1 MFRVPK
7 CLTTTLPIAAVAGA
21 LLLSGCA
28 GNTDSANTEA
38 TKGPLEEYL
47 GAIWSQEDM
56 TQEKLDEQHR
66 KAEELTAECMLK
78 EGFEY
83 TPNLASGPQMAT
95 SDEGNAVE
103 WGTAEF
109 AKEYGYGIIESPNMG
124 DGEDGGGAEPP
135 ADPNA
140 DYIKSLSVSQQN
152 AFNEALYGPQPSE
165 EEIAAAQ
172 EEGGATEW
180 DWQKRGCYGAAQHE
194 VQSEDAG
201 MAAYEDPEFKDLF
214 DSMSSIYSG
223 FYGAA
228 GDEGASDP
236 EAVKL
241 DREWTDCMSEA
252 GHQNLTSPSMAQ
264 SVMYE
269 EFAQTSGQQSEGG
282 DFTEPSDE
290 VKAKF
295 KEREI
300 AVATADS
307 ECREKIG
314 YDDKMQKLVFAV
326 EQKFIDENK
335 ARLDA
340 LIAKH
345 GKDSKSK

>member
-1 MFRVPK
+1 MIRVPK
-7 CLTTTLPIAAVAGA
+7 CLTATFPIAAVVSA

-28 GNTDSANTEA
+28 GNTGSANNEA

-47 GAIWSQEDM
+47 GAIWNQEDM

-83 TPNLASGPQMAT
+83 TPNLATGPKMAT

-109 AKEYGYGIIESPNMG
+109 AKEYGYGIIESPPMGQGQEAG
-124 DGEDGGGAEPP
+124 DGEPP

-140 DYIKSLSVSQQN
+140 NYILSLSESQQS
-152 AFNEALYGPQPSE
+152 AYNEALYGPQPSE

-172 EEGGATEW
+172 EEGGDMEW
-180 DWQKRGCYGAAQHE
+180 DLKEAGCSGAAQHE

-201 MAAYEDPEFKDLF
+201 MAAYDDPEFKDLF

-228 GDEGASDP
+228 GNEGASDP
-236 EAVKL
+236 EAMKL

-264 SVMYE
+264 NAMWE
-269 EFAQTSGQQSEGG
+269 EFAQTSGGQSESGS
-282 DFTEPSDE
+282 FTEPSDE

-300 AVATADS
+300 AVATTDS

-314 YDDKMQKLVFAV
+314 YDEKMQKLVFAV